1 MQDFLKG
8 AMFNTELPPQLT
20 NSKEF
25 NLMMK
30 TQFKIWMIS
39 GLLALAPA
47 VVAQP
52 TAAPAKETTKTAKK
66 SPAPATPPPTAAEIA
81 DAKSKGLVWV
91 NLGRGVYHMS
101 TGEFYGKTKRG
112 KFMAEADAKKAGY
125 HVAGQG
131 AVKKKAEAKAATP
144 AATKK

>member
-1 MQDFLKG
+1 MQVLLKG
-8 AMFNTELPPQLT
+8 AMFNTELPPQLKG
-20 NSKEF
+20 SKEF

-30 TQFKIWMIS
+30 TQFKIWMIT

-52 TAAPAKETTKTAKK
+52 STAPAKETAKTAKK
-66 SPAPATPPPTAAEIA
+66 SPEPATPPPTAAQIT

-91 NLGRGVYHMS
+91 NLGSGVYHMS

-125 HVAGQG
+125 HLAGQG
-131 AVKKKAEAKAATP
+131 AVKKKAETKTVTP

>member
-1 MQDFLKG
+1 MTK
-8 AMFNTELPPQLT
+8 
-20 NSKEF
+20 S
-25 NLMMK
+25 
-30 TQFKIWMIS
+30 QFQILIMA

-47 VVAQP
+47 LVAQP

-66 SPAPATPPPTAAEIA
+66 APAPITPPPTAAEIA
-81 DAKSKGLVWV
+81 DAKGKGLVWV
-91 NLGRGVYHMS
+91 NLGSGVYHMS

-112 KFMAEADAKKAGY
+112 KFMVEADAKKAGY

-131 AVKKKAEAKAATP
+131 AVKKKAEAKAVTP